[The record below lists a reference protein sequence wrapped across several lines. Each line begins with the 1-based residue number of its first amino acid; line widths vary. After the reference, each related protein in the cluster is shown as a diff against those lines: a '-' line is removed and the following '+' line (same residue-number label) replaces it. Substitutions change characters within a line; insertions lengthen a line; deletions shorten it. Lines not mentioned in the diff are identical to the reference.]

1 MDDFLEPP
9 DGELADMH
17 YGTTTL
23 NAETKRDPSHSLL
36 SMDDRYR
43 AMQKTISAKSS

>member
-9 DGELADMH
+9 DGDLADMH

-23 NAETKRDPSHSLL
+23 NAETKRDPYLL

-43 AMQKTISAKSS
+43 AMQKTVSAKSS